1 MKGSIRFDNEINV
14 EVEVDPSQDE
24 GAKLFSAVN
33 LVDGQELSPGGGGSN
48 IPTYNIR
55 IEAYN
60 TGANEL
66 VDYTF
71 LDIGY
76 FATDRQTEGTYG
88 FNYSFSSM
96 APEDHIYK
104 APIIGDNILF
114 EGQRDSISVGDGKN
128 AWVPD
133 PDAAVIRSVSGNAT
147 RDSDNLVT
155 ITGDCTITINV
166 IKG

>member
-48 IPTYNIR
+48 IPTCNIR
-55 IEAYN
+55 IEAYD

-66 VDYTF
+66 VDYTS
-71 LDIGY
+71 LDIAY
-76 FATDRQTEGTYG
+76 FDTDRQTEGIYG
-88 FNYSFSSM
+88 FDYSFNGM

-114 EGQRDSISVGDGKN
+114 EGQRDFISVGDGEKV
-128 AWVPD
+128 WVPA
-133 PDAAVIRSVSGNAT
+133 PDADLIKSVTGSAVKDGPNS
-147 RDSDNLVT
+147 VT
-155 ITGDCTITINV
+155 ITGDCNITINV
-166 IKG
+166 IQD

>member
-14 EVEVDPSQDE
+14 EVAVDPSQDE
-24 GAKLFSAVN
+24 GAKLLSAVN

-48 IPTYNIR
+48 IPTHNIK
-55 IEAYN
+55 IEAYD

-66 VDYTF
+66 VDYTI
-71 LDIGY
+71 LEIAY
-76 FATDRQTEGTYG
+76 FYTDRQSGGLNG
-88 FNYSFSSM
+88 FAYSFGGM

-104 APIIGDNILF
+104 APVIGDHILF
-114 EGQRDSISVGDGKN
+114 EGEKDIIGMGDGER

-133 PDAAVIRSVSGNAT
+133 PDADLIKSVTGSAVKDGPNS
-147 RDSDNLVT
+147 VT

-166 IKG
+166 IQD